1 MTFESSGLAAL
12 PTTDEDTSR
21 VIRPGISARFYLWP
35 MEELRTYVSPRYV
48 FVSSEMSSSDQE
60 TSNYLVS
67 GSFGAEYRLGTRF
80 AVFGELG
87 IEYSRSETRFALPSP
102 ISGTTTVRRSGVAS
116 RSGVGVVLYF

>member
-1 MTFESSGLAAL
+1 MKGSGSAL
-12 PTTDEDTSR
+12 LPATEDENTSR
-21 VIRPGISARFYLWP
+21 VIRPGVSALFYLGP
-35 MEELRTYVSPRYV
+35 MEELRTYVSPRFV
-48 FVSSEMSSSDQE
+48 FVSTEMSSSDQE

-87 IEYSRSETRFALPSP
+87 IEYNRSETRLSLPTP
-102 ISGTTTVRRSGVAS
+102 ISGTTTVRRTGVAS